1 MMIALPIGLLLGY
14 ILGNAIL
21 PVALDFMASEY
32 HGLVVEIS
40 FNPLIFI
47 GALIFTVL
55 TVVISIRRPIRIAAK
70 ISPLEAM
77 RYSDKLIKKSKR
89 STKKFSVWRLSTAN
103 AKRNKK
109 REIYIIISMALCCVL
124 LNSTIIIANSIDVEK
139 AVRKQCAVDIV
150 IANGN
155 TFNNI
160 KGYTKL
166 ADHLDN
172 AVIDLTR
179 ERFPVKDEGLS
190 LIHI

>member
-47 GALIFTVL
+47 GAIIFTVL

-109 REIYIIISMALCCVL
+109 REIYISYFA
-124 LNSTIIIANSIDVEK
+124 
-139 AVRKQCAVDIV
+139 
-150 IANGN
+150 
-155 TFNNI
+155 
-160 KGYTKL
+160 Y
-166 ADHLDN
+166 
-172 AVIDLTR
+172 
-179 ERFPVKDEGLS
+179 
-190 LIHI
+190 